1 MQRSGKKTNILGIGL
16 DNDDEHVRVT
26 RGDNFHLVG
35 GSHDTH
41 ENMQE
46 KCIKFNEK
54 LSERGK
60 AMEELEREEFEQL
73 NAENFGKIE
82 NCIDEVLAQSGLTAA
97 QIDTVSLTGGTS
109 KIPHIQKLFAV
120 RFGQNKAE
128 NRDAFTSV
136 VHGLGSS
143 VPLFV

>member
-1 MQRSGKKTNILGIGL
+1 MQRSCKNTSILGIGL

-41 ENMQE
+41 ECMQE

-60 AMEELEREEFEQL
+60 TMQELEQTEFVDIAEECEMNL
-73 NAENFGKIE
+73 LKPTKEKE
-82 NCIDEVLAQSGLTAA
+82 
-97 QIDTVSLTGGTS
+97 
-109 KIPHIQKLFAV
+109 K
-120 RFGQNKAE
+120 
-128 NRDAFTSV
+128 
-136 VHGLGSS
+136 
-143 VPLFV
+143 

>member
-1 MQRSGKKTNILGIGL
+1 MQKSCKNTNILGIGL

-26 RGDNFHLVG
+26 RGDNFHLIG

-60 AMEELEREEFEQL
+60 TMEQL
-73 NAENFGKIE
+73 EQTELIDIAEECKMNMLK
-82 NCIDEVLAQSGLTAA
+82 
-97 QIDTVSLTGGTS
+97 
-109 KIPHIQKLFAV
+109 P
-120 RFGQNKAE
+120 AE
-128 NRDAFTSV
+128 EKEK
-136 VHGLGSS
+136 
-143 VPLFV
+143 